1 MRKIHPKYE
10 NFIDNILIE
19 LSEILSP
26 YFKKLN
32 MSANDITTLSFI
44 FGLLSIY
51 FLYYD
56 FYEYSVI
63 TYFISYFFDVID
75 GYYARKYKITSD
87 FGDLYDHIKDF
98 IVGIILFYIL
108 MYKVYYKNSD
118 YVRYY
123 LLILFIFFMLMNY
136 YLGCQENIY
145 NINNNNNSILNF
157 HKFLCKKKSKKQI
170 KILKYTGTGTVIIVM
185 CLLIY
190 YIKLMPY
197 KFVMC

>member
-10 NFIDNILIE
+10 DLIDNKLIE

-32 MSANDITTLSFI
+32 MSANNITTLSFI

-63 TYFISYFFDVID
+63 TYFISYFFDVMD

-98 IVGIILFYIL
+98 IVGVILFYIL
-108 MYKVYYKNSD
+108 MYKVYYKNPNYIKS
-118 YVRYY
+118 Y

-145 NINNNNNSILNF
+145 NKKNDYIGVLEY
-157 HKFLCKKKSKKQI
+157 HKFLCKKNPKKQI
-170 KILKYTGTGTVIIVM
+170 KIFKYTGTGTFISVM

-190 YIKLMPY
+190 NIKFISC
-197 KFVMC
+197 K